1 MTILYAV
8 FNFVGHSIKFSL
20 LNTIYNTCAIHTQI
34 KRQPSVARI
43 FFARFFGI
51 FLTSFNRI
59 FLEAQISKN
68 NKKLLTKPN
77 TYDNPQ
83 INTNTTHTAPTSLHS
98 LQNNHTLSLI
108 PQSYR
113 NTFWT
118 TERRTHSSNYNVALY
133 LIDHFS
139 NPLLAIHT
147 NKLLKNRTS

>member
-1 MTILYAV
+1 M
-8 FNFVGHSIKFSL
+8 FNFVGHRIKFSL

-34 KRQPSVARI
+34 KRQPSVAQI
-43 FFARFFGI
+43 FFARFFGG

-59 FLEAQISKN
+59 FLDAQISKN
-68 NKKLLTKPN
+68 NHKLSKKSN

-83 INTNTTHTAPTSLHS
+83 INTNTTHTAPSQLHS

-108 PQSYR
+108 PHGYR
-113 NTFWT
+113 NTFPT
-118 TERRTHSSNYNVALY
+118 TERITHSSNYNVALY

-147 NKLLKNRTS
+147 NKLLKNRKS